1 MTPSRPV
8 NTTNLDDDW
17 DNLQD
22 GRRQH
27 QIQRGQEVND
37 LSDVMAN
44 FRPCKKSF
52 SIWVETCIPFCRRN
66 PSLSSSLNFSNRE
79 DMF

>member
-22 GRRQH
+22 GRRQQH

-52 SIWVETCIPFCRRN
+52 SFWFV
-66 PSLSSSLNFSNRE
+66 SSFVVRIRYYLLR
-79 DMF
+79 